1 MMKKIWYVVY
11 TKNNCEKKTQLFFKK
26 NNMECYCPMNRI
38 IGEDMKDKKH
48 LLYEPLFKS
57 YVFVCLN
64 DNQLA
69 IIKDCNSII
78 NFVYYLGRPVT
89 VNEFEIQNIKHFTTT
104 YFNIRLEKTLVRLN
118 RISRIVNRVSDYYG
132 YDSNNEYRN
141 DHKISIVISSL
152 GYILK
157 AEYNLINTNEIMQS
171 KLINS

>member
-1 MMKKIWYVVY
+1 MKKMWYVVY
-11 TKNNCEKKTQLFFKK
+11 TKNNYEKKTEVFFKK
-26 NNMECYCPMNRI
+26 NDIDSYCPMNRI
-38 IGEDMKDKKH
+38 ISEDMKDKKH

-57 YVFVCLN
+57 YVFVCLS

-89 VNEFEIQNIKHFTTT
+89 VNEFEIQNIKHFTMT

-132 YDSNNEYRN
+132 YDSNNENLN

-157 AEYNLINTNEIMQS
+157 AEYNLKNTNEIKQS
-171 KLINS
+171 KLMNT